1 MIDSLKQKEKEI
13 QEKIKAW
20 EDYEAS
26 NNKYYKIPNPNEID
40 GHYSRTEVTKPSV
53 PDYKEKLKYLK
64 IISEYYDKYDY
75 IVDIDSIFRHGL
87 NEDYIRKAQI
97 TQETRDSLHKLIE
110 VIEARIINIESN
122 IENK

>member
-1 MIDSLKQKEKEI
+1 MINSLKQTEREI

-40 GHYSRTEVTKPSV
+40 GHYTLTGVTKHSV

-64 IISEYYDKYDY
+64 IISEYYDNYDY

-87 NEDYIRKAQI
+87 NEDYMRKAQI
-97 TQETRDSLHKLIE
+97 TQETRDYLHKLIE
-110 VIEARIINIESN
+110 AIEAKIDIESN
-122 IENK
+122 TENK